1 MMSKALFL
9 LTAMALAPQSTSAMS
24 HGTSGFALSR
34 THKFR
39 ATHASTLEEKNQC
52 CQEEYG
58 HESRILDLAD
68 MDHEFHNKNPEDLK
82 HALNPLFND
91 VDHTHE
97 VFFVANHGQ
106 DFSGTNAL
114 LDRHEKY
121 VLAKGHVPHGAG
133 DETRHSEFHKRQ
145 QVADDI
151 YLEVRHD
158 TSIHDASVLCYVGK
172 PHYNMGMAQS
182 GGGTNAPNK
191 SFSWAG
197 FLLIVCAVAAA
208 MAVGYRNYKK
218 YSRETA
224 QLEATLGGY
233 EAPLGA
239 YAPLAMSAESVTFA
253 QPQPPFF

>member
-9 LTAMALAPQSTSAMS
+9 LSTMTLAPHSADAMS
-24 HGTSGFALSR
+24 HGASGFSLSR

-39 ATHASTLEEKNQC
+39 ATHASTLEEKNLS
-52 CQEEYG
+52 CQEEFG

-68 MDHEFHNKNPEDLK
+68 MDHEFANRNPEDLK
-82 HALNPLFND
+82 HALNPLFD
-91 VDHTHE
+91 EIDSTTQ

-121 VLAKGHVPHGAG
+121 VLAKGHVPHGSH
-133 DETRHSEFHKRQ
+133 DETRQSEFHKRQ

-158 TSIHDASVLCYVGK
+158 TSIHEASVLCYVGK
-172 PHYNMGMAQS
+172 PHYYTSLGMNQS
-182 GGGTNAPNK
+182 RDNNNNSK
-191 SFSWAG
+191 RSFSFVG
-197 FLLIVCAVAAA
+197 VLIVCAVGAAI
-208 MAVGYRNYKK
+208 GYRNYKK
-218 YSRETA
+218 YTRETA

-233 EAPLGA
+233 EAPMGA